1 MSVDDLDRRLEELAA
16 AAAAQAAPPEPTA
29 IRRRAQRRRLGGG
42 VAVLAT
48 VAAVVAAVAVLDRPL
63 PPPSGPPATAGP
75 ARPGTASSS
84 PAAPSEVVPWAQ
96 VSAKPRL
103 PTPTA
108 PDGASPAEAL
118 TVSVKAPATA
128 VLGRPLHYTVTI
140 ANTGTTGVPLR
151 PCPNYDERLN
161 VGGVGQVTQSWQ
173 LNCATVG
180 SIEPGQ
186 RVTFAMVFLV
196 PAGLRPGTAVLLWNL
211 DLGPG
216 AQHKPIEVVRP

>member
-16 AAAAQAAPPEPTA
+16 AAAAQAAPPEPGA
-29 IRRRAQRRRLGGG
+29 IRRRARRRRLGGG

-75 ARPGTASSS
+75 GTASSS
-84 PAAPSEVVPWAQ
+84 PAASSEVVPWAQ
-96 VSAKPRL
+96 VSAKARP

-173 LNCATVG
+173 LNCTTVG

-216 AQHKPIEVVRP
+216 AQHKPIEVIRP